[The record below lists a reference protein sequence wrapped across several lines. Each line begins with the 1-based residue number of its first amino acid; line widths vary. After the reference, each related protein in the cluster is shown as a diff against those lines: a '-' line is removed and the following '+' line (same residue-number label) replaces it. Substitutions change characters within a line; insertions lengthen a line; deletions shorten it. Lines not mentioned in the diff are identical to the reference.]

1 MTGKPTHISEE
12 IEGILDKYLEG
23 VQDKVSPIEEVFTEA
38 AQAIQKLIDS
48 AVVEARRSEEHY
60 WVDDY
65 SRQIRQLDGLTDLPE
80 KARLKILRRQH
91 QDRLKE
97 LKNAT
102 TN

>member
-48 AVVEARRSEEHY
+48 AVVEARIDELEMIDYDSAYKGGIINTDKDGESRS
-60 WVDDY
+60 
-65 SRQIRQLDGLTDLPE
+65 IRVRIDQL
-80 KARLKILRRQH
+80 KALQ
-91 QDRLKE
+91 QDTSKGE
-97 LKNAT
+97 LE
-102 TN
+102 